1 MISGSKI
8 PNVNTYFCIGLRI
21 APILSCSHSVPIC
34 TMTPFA
40 FFSKTHNFNI
50 LLFIPQKKKKKPLL
64 IIAKLNSWTSYR
76 KIGKFTCFS
85 MIRSSSWRLALL
97 PRREVS
103 IADGFNEAFCPEIFI
118 IQFKKIRHFFKKI
131 IQIQIHIYEG
141 ISSINKHNYPTA
153 TFGFHFRAKI
163 LTVKKKKKPLFLC

>member
-1 MISGSKI
+1 
-8 PNVNTYFCIGLRI
+8 
-21 APILSCSHSVPIC
+21 
-34 TMTPFA
+34 
-40 FFSKTHNFNI
+40 
-50 LLFIPQKKKKKPLL
+50 
-64 IIAKLNSWTSYR
+64 
-76 KIGKFTCFS
+76 
-85 MIRSSSWRLALL
+85 MIRSSSWSLALL

-163 LTVKKKKKPLFLC
+163 LTVKKKKKTLISLLGHTRGGEGGVDIFKFGRKVGLVPLRAFCLSRYVKLPIMFRHVIMNFWALFYSPI